1 MKFWQ
6 LSSKDIM
13 LTSKNTNAIQVE
25 EFLPLKDSV
34 VVHQMEFGERLSHAG
49 LILPNDD
56 MKNSGIRPRWARVY
70 AIGPDQ
76 KDLQVGQWIYI
87 AHGRWT
93 RGVKIEDNE
102 GVQIVRKVDNKDIL
116 LVSDEKV
123 EDYNM
128 SDKGI

>member
-1 MKFWQ
+1 M
-6 LSSKDIM
+6 S
-13 LTSKNTNAIQVE
+13 LTAKNINAIEIE

-34 VVHQMEFGERLSHAG
+34 IVHKMEFGERFSQAG

-56 MKNSGIRPRWARVY
+56 MKSSGIRPRWARIY

-76 KDLQVGQWIYI
+76 KDLEVGQWIYI

-93 RGVKIEDNE
+93 RGVKIEDSE

-123 EDYNM
+123 EDYTLG
-128 SDKGI
+128 DKAV

>member
-1 MKFWQ
+1 M
-6 LSSKDIM
+6 S
-13 LTSKNTNAIQVE
+13 LTAKNINAIEVE

-34 VVHQMEFGERLSHAG
+34 IVHKMEFGERFSQAG

-56 MKNSGIRPRWARVY
+56 MKSSGIRPRWARIY

-76 KDLQVGQWIYI
+76 KDLEVGQWIYI

-93 RGVKIEDNE
+93 RGVKIEDSE

-123 EDYNM
+123 EDYTLG
-128 SDKGI
+128 DKAV

>member
-1 MKFWQ
+1 MS
-6 LSSKDIM
+6 LSA
-13 LTSKNTNAIQVE
+13 KNINAIEIE

-34 VVHQMEFGERLSHAG
+34 IVHKMEFGERFSQAG

-56 MKNSGIRPRWARVY
+56 MKSSGIRPRWARIY

-76 KDLQVGQWIYI
+76 KDLEVGQWIYI

-93 RGVKIEDNE
+93 RGVKIEDSE

-123 EDYNM
+123 EDYTLG
-128 SDKGI
+128 DKAV

>member
-1 MKFWQ
+1 
-6 LSSKDIM
+6 M
-13 LTSKNTNAIQVE
+13 LTAKNTNAIQVE

-93 RGVKIEDNE
+93 RGVKIEDTE

-123 EDYNM
+123 QDYNM

>member
-1 MKFWQ
+1 MS
-6 LSSKDIM
+6 LSA
-13 LTSKNTNAIQVE
+13 KNVNAIEIE

-34 VVHQMEFGERLSHAG
+34 VVHKMEFGERFSQAG

-56 MKNSGIRPRWARVY
+56 MKSSGIRPRWARIY
-70 AIGPDQ
+70 AVGPDQ
-76 KDLQVGQWIYI
+76 KDLEVGQWIYI

-93 RGVKIEDNE
+93 RGVKIEDSE

-123 EDYNM
+123 EDYTLG
-128 SDKGI
+128 DKAV

>member
-1 MKFWQ
+1 M
-6 LSSKDIM
+6 S
-13 LTSKNTNAIQVE
+13 LTAKNVNAIEIE

-34 VVHQMEFGERLSHAG
+34 IVHKMEFGERFSQAG

-56 MKNSGIRPRWARVY
+56 MKSSGIRPRWARIY

-76 KDLQVGQWIYI
+76 KDLEVGQWIYI

-93 RGVKIEDNE
+93 RGVKIEDSE

-123 EDYNM
+123 EDYTLG
-128 SDKGI
+128 DKAV

>member
-1 MKFWQ
+1 
-6 LSSKDIM
+6 M
-13 LTSKNTNAIQVE
+13 LTAKNTNAIHVE

-70 AIGPDQ
+70 AIGSDQ
-76 KDLQVGQWIYI
+76 KELQVGQWIYI

-93 RGVKIEDNE
+93 RGVKIEDAE
-102 GVQIVRKVDNKDIL
+102 GYQIVRKVDNKDIL

-128 SDKGI
+128 SNKGI